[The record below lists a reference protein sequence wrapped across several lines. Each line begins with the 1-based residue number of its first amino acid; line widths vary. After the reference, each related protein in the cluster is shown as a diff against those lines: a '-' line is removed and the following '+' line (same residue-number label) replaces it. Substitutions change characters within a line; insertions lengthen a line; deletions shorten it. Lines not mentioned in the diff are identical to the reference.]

1 MAGGRQSAR
10 TPDLRP
16 GRNCGGWVRPVRNIK
31 YYLLALIIIV
41 IGEAV
46 STAMQLLG
54 GYLPTNH
61 PAAILATNLSG
72 ITFGGIIMV
81 IAFLKDNRLDQERK
95 NTKQEQERAAQEQE
109 RAAQERERATLE
121 RERADRLQEA
131 LNAALQQSA
140 DAARERER
148 ADRLQDELNAARQQY
163 ADPVRERER
172 ADRLQDELN
181 AVHRQ
186 YADALIKRLQQ
197 MDAGNGSSPKPD

>member
-1 MAGGRQSAR
+1 MAGGRQLAR
-10 TPDLRP
+10 MPVLRP
-16 GRNCGGWVRPVRNIK
+16 GRNCGGWVIPVRNIK

-41 IGEAV
+41 VGEAV

-81 IAFLKDNRLDQERK
+81 IAFLKDNRLEQERE
-95 NTKQEQERAAQEQE
+95 NTKQEQERAT
-109 RAAQERERATLE
+109 QERERATLE

-140 DAARERER
+140 DADRERER
-148 ADRLQDELNAARQQY
+148 ADRLQE
-163 ADPVRERER
+163 
-172 ADRLQDELN
+172 ELN

-197 MDAGNGSSPKPD
+197 LEAGNGSSPKSEQ